1 MSLSSAV
8 AATKSGE
15 IKQRTLLGHPV
26 GLYVLFFTEMWERFS
41 YYGMRALLILYMLNY
56 FKMSQR
62 EASGIYK
69 WYTSLVYLT
78 PLLGGYLADRYLGN
92 KRAVIIG
99 AVLMAIGHFLM
110 AFEAKVVFYSALV
123 FLILGN
129 GFFKPNMSTQVG
141 RLYPQNDARRD
152 GAYTIFYMGINLG
165 AFLSPLI
172 CGWLAENTL
181 GEYHSGFTVAGIGM
195 VCGLCIY
202 LFGLRW
208 VIELKPEARRPEMKE
223 MTEKN
228 GPTEPASEAITRPT
242 STIRSA
248 SKETGDF
255 PGPVQED
262 VQRVQLSGAGEG
274 TGEEGVEVPEPLPE
288 RSAVL
293 TEDVAERTPS
303 VLPFLNRMAPA
314 FMIALGASVAVGAPL
329 LGWTGFVA
337 WNTVIALEIG
347 AISALI
353 SAWIIAQVHQA
364 VRDRVLAI
372 YVLGVF
378 VVFFWAAFEQA
389 GNAMNIW
396 ADKVSDRYLTT
407 PMQPPRIYPEV
418 KEAAGEETKLAT
430 AEAAPTGGFWDRWAN
445 MFKVKAKP
453 AATAEESGSVFDPV
467 PTAWFQS
474 INALAIFILAPL
486 FAVMWTWLDR
496 RGLNPSIPTKMAIGV
511 LLMAL
516 SFAVMIG
523 AAKREDQPTSVRLQG
538 DSLPA
543 AIKLNAQNQL
553 CQEEA
558 GALEPYHAGRLTYD
572 PQTHTLQMRGVLPDL
587 DRDLMARATAPPDFV
602 AKVKELADKTQNN
615 LPGTR
620 SQVILDREP
629 PGLDS
634 GAGLRY
640 AGFSKREVGYDP
652 ATRTLW
658 STVQLADK
666 DIKAL
671 LVAGGEPQFRATLD
685 DLMVKSSAFRVSSW
699 WLFWFYILATL
710 GELCL
715 SPVGLSM
722 VSKLAPAKFA
732 TMLMGLWL
740 LTSFFGGF
748 AAGAF
753 GEIWGTVAPTPYFII
768 FLAAL
773 GGASLVLFLLVRKV
787 VAMMHGVN

>member
-1 MSLSSAV
+1 MSSTAPTSKSVELKQ
-8 AATKSGE
+8 ATF
-15 IKQRTLLGHPV
+15 LGHPL

-41 YYGMRALLILYMLNY
+41 YYGMRALLVLYMLNY

-99 AVLMAIGHFLM
+99 ALLMAVGHFLM
-110 AFEAKVVFYSALV
+110 AFEAKTVFYAALI
-123 FLILGN
+123 FLIFGN

-181 GEYHSGFTVAGIGM
+181 GQYHSGFTVAGIGM
-195 VCGLCIY
+195 VCGLLIY

-208 VIELKPEARRPEMKE
+208 VVELKPDASGPEMKTIE
-223 MTEKN
+223 ANDAK
-228 GPTEPASEAITRPT
+228 EPGSEAITTKTSQIQPT
-242 STIRSA
+242 IT
-248 SKETGDF
+248 
-255 PGPVQED
+255 D
-262 VQRVQLSGAGEG
+262 VQRVQISGAGAG
-274 TGEEGVEVPEPLPE
+274 TGEEGVPGPFPSPAAAISEE
-288 RSAVL
+288 A
-293 TEDVAERTPS
+293 AERTSS
-303 VLPFLNRMAPA
+303 VMPFLNRSAPA
-314 FMIALGASVAVGAPL
+314 LMAGLGVAVALGSPMLAL
-329 LGWTGFVA
+329 TNLVA
-337 WNTVIALEIG
+337 WNTVIALQIG
-347 AISALI
+347 AICALI
-353 SAWIIAQVHQA
+353 SAWITAQVHNG

-396 ADKVSDRYLTT
+396 ADKISDRFLTT
-407 PMQPPRIYPEV
+407 PMQPPSVYPEV
-418 KEAAGEETKLAT
+418 QESAGAGAQAATETAPQGEGVLERL
-430 AEAAPTGGFWDRWAN
+430 GN
-445 MFKVKAKP
+445 MFKMKP
-453 AATAEESGSVFDPV
+453 TPADATEESGSVLNPV

-474 INALAIFILAPL
+474 INALAIFILAPV
-486 FAVMWTWLDR
+486 FAFTWTWLDR
-496 RGLNPSIPTKMAIGV
+496 RGMNPSIPTKMAIGV

-516 SFAVMIG
+516 AFAVMIG
-523 AAKREDQPTSVRLQG
+523 AANRENQPLEVRLQG
-538 DSLPA
+538 TSLPP

-553 CQEEA
+553 SQEED
-558 GALEPYHAGRLTYD
+558 GVLEPYHAGRLTYD
-572 PQTHTLQMRGVLPDL
+572 PQTRTLHMRGVLPDL
-587 DRDLMARATAPPDFV
+587 DRDIMVRATAPADFKK
-602 AKVKELADKTQNN
+602 KVEELAEKTQKN
-615 LPGTR
+615 PAGTR
-620 SQVILDREP
+620 SEVHLDVPP
-629 PGLDS
+629 PGLEA

-652 ATRTLW
+652 ASQTLW
-658 STVQLADK
+658 STVKLADK
-666 DIKAL
+666 DIKAI
-671 LVAGGEPQFRATLD
+671 LVAGGDPQFRTTLD
-685 DLMVKSSAFRVSSW
+685 KLMVESSAFRVSSW
-699 WLFWFYILATL
+699 WLFWFYILSTL

-722 VSKLAPAKFA
+722 VSKLAPVKFA

-768 FLAAL
+768 FLVAL
-773 GGASLVLFLLVRKV
+773 GGASLVLFVLVRKV